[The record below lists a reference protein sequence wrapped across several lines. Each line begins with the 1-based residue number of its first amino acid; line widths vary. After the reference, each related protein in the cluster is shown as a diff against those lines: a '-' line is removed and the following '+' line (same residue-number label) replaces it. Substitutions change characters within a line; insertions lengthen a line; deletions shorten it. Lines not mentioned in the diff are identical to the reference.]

1 MHITQCYLL
10 KTEQR
15 PDHGGDVTLVRHR
28 DHEVIHGDILPDIC
42 QGQGFLLLVK
52 SLYRDITSHPD
63 FSIKLSLSA
72 MEIIS
77 LKRYLVSD
85 ELQLFSF

>member
-1 MHITQCYLL
+1 MTRSQCYLFE
-10 KTEQR
+10 TEQGS
-15 PDHGGDVTLVRHR
+15 DHGGDVALLRHR

-42 QGQGFLLLVK
+42 QGQRFLLLVK